1 MLWFVLEAVAVLPW
15 VLSHNT
21 QRGLT
26 VWQFDV
32 TLHWCNMSLTA
43 TPQD

>member
-26 VWQFDV
+26 VRQFGV
-32 TLHWCNMSLTA
+32 ILHWCNMSLTA
-43 TPQD
+43 TLQE

>member
-1 MLWFVLEAVAVLPW
+1 MLWFVLEAVVVLPW

-21 QRGLT
+21 QRRFT
-26 VWQFDV
+26 VRRFDV

-43 TPQD
+43 TPHD